1 MPELPEV
8 ETVRRQLSAVLPGQV
23 VRSLSVL
30 TKKSLKGEISR
41 VAGQKVLSVER
52 RAKVLDIC
60 LTTGV
65 HFLIH
70 LKMTGQLIYIP
81 QKSNL
86 KSQKLNRIVGGHP
99 TEDWIGS
106 LPSKHTR
113 VVLELS
119 NGTLFFNDQRLFG
132 WVKIV
137 EDANLFN
144 EFKNYGPDIIDTQK
158 VTQIYFYNQ
167 LQASRVPIKV
177 VILEQKR
184 MAGVGNIYANDGLF
198 DAGVDPRRPSNN
210 LTRKE
215 SDKLLFSLQKVMNL
229 GIVLGGAS
237 ETNFLH
243 INGMGGKYQ
252 EHFLVYKKS
261 GQKCRR
267 KGCEG
272 TIEKIQLRGRGTYYC
287 PQCQK

>member
-8 ETVRRQLSAVLPGQV
+8 ETVSKQLSAVLPGQV
-23 VRSLSVL
+23 ISSLLVL
-30 TKKSLKGEISR
+30 AKKSFKGEVSR
-41 VAGQKVLSVER
+41 IVGQKVLSVKR
-52 RAKVLDIC
+52 RAKVLNIC
-60 LTTGV
+60 LTGEV
-65 HFLIH
+65 HLLVH

-99 TEDWIGS
+99 TEDWVGE

-119 NGTLFFNDQRLFG
+119 KGTLFFNDQRLFG
-132 WVKIV
+132 WVKVV
-137 EDANLFN
+137 EESDLEN
-144 EFKNYGPDIIDTQK
+144 EHRNYGPDIIDTQR
-158 VTQIYFYNQ
+158 VTSSYFYKQ
-167 LQASRVPIKV
+167 LQASRVSIKV

-184 MAGVGNIYANDGLF
+184 IAGVGNIYANDALF
-198 DAGVDPRRPSNN
+198 DAGINPRRQAGS
-210 LTRKE
+210 LTRRE
-215 SDKLLFSLQKVMNL
+215 SDALLSSLQKVMNL
-229 GIVLGGAS
+229 GISLGGAS

-261 GQKCRR
+261 GQKCGR
-267 KGCEG
+267 KGCKG
-272 TIEKIQLRGRGTYYC
+272 VIEKIQLRGRGTYYC
-287 PQCQK
+287 PLCQK